1 MENKNFFERMKMNID
16 DLSYY
21 YMVKRKEKFDKG
33 VPLRGINILKLIH
46 FIPLSLIKIDKRLE
60 HEKITVRFTCSIN
73 SYKDLT
79 RHRAG
84 TAFSIE
90 STRYCNYSKDKFGNN
105 IKFINPVY
113 ITDPNNYAT
122 WKECMKHIETFYMVM
137 ANNKATPDQCRT
149 MLPHSVAAEVC
160 MTFNIRE
167 WRHILGL
174 RCSKM
179 VHPEIRQ
186 ILIPLLLKFKQDMPE
201 LFNNIPYD
209 EDFPK
214 EWYAEIKTMEE

>member
-1 MENKNFFERMKMNID
+1 MEIIEPKVEVENYD
-16 DLSYY
+16 
-21 YMVKRKEKFDKG
+21 G
-33 VPLRGINILKLIH
+33 
-46 FIPLSLIKIDKRLE
+46 IKIMKNIERACRTCYRSEGMITEDSYKKLLNNCINRGHESVLE

-90 STRYCNYSKDKFGNN
+90 STRYCNYS
-105 IKFINPVY
+105 
-113 ITDPNNYAT
+113 TDPNNYAT

-160 MTFNIRE
+160 MTCNIRE
-167 WRHILGL
+167 WRHVLGL

-201 LFNNIPYD
+201 LFNNISYD